1 MDFYSMSTETLQKE
15 LKTDINQ
22 GLSKRQ
28 VKPKKNKISE
38 RKKAGF
44 IKLFL
49 SGMSDFMTIILL
61 FAAAISFLSTYLS
74 GEKDIFEPVLIVSI
88 VILNT
93 LLGTFQ
99 EIKAEKSISALKKLT
114 SSKANVLRDGV
125 WQKIDAENLYPG
137 DIIKLKSGDKIPA
150 DIRIFESVSL
160 EADESALTGESVGVY
175 KEAGVLE
182 KDTPPFKRYNMLHQG
197 TSVIRGHAK
206 GIVTNV
212 GMDTEMGKIAKFILT
227 EEEDLTPL
235 QKKLSSLGKT
245 LGILAILICAL
256 IFLIG
261 LIKKIPPLDMF
272 ITSVSLAVAAIPEG
286 LPATI
291 TIMLSVGSTKM
302 AKKNAIVKRL
312 SAVETLGAADVILS
326 DKTGTLTENRMEV
339 AEIFTYDE
347 DFLKTASSV
356 SSFEGTNPTE
366 LAILNWSGKND
377 GYALKNEIPFDSK
390 RKMMSVLAEN
400 HGKDFVFSKGAAEI
414 VLSKCTKIRTAS
426 GNNSLSEAERS
437 NLIRKSGQLAEKGLR
452 VLAVGYKESGF
463 LSENDLVF
471 LGLIA
476 LLDPPRKEAYPS
488 VSQCLKAGIKAV
500 MITGD
505 HKKTAASIAQKVG
518 ILTDD
523 TYVLSGKELD
533 GMDDKKLLNLLPK
546 ISVFARVTPEQ
557 KLRIVKL
564 YKSLGMTVAMTGDG
578 VNDAPALKAADIGI
592 SMGKNG
598 TDVAKEASD
607 MVLAD
612 DNFKT
617 IVHSVREGRR
627 IYMNIKKA
635 VWFLLSSNIGE
646 LLCVFFGLIFSFTE
660 PLLASQLL
668 WINLVTDSLPAVS
681 LGLDPEEKGIMDM
694 PPLKNKSR
702 LLSKSDWVMIALEG
716 SMIGALSLIS
726 GTVGNIFFG
735 GIGRTFS
742 FLTLSIS
749 QLCHAFNVRCRES
762 SIKSGFFK
770 NKALNYSV
778 LLGVLLTVLLAK
790 TPVLSRIFGISPL
803 SEGAWIFVIFTGIFP
818 IVIMEV
824 AKWFDK
830 KFVKKS

>member
-1 MDFYSMSTETLQKE
+1 MDYYSYDIETLQKE
-15 LKTDINQ
+15 LKTDIKY

-28 VKPKKNKISE
+28 VKPKKNKIAE
-38 RKKAGF
+38 KKKAGF

-49 SGMSDFMTIILL
+49 SGMSDFMTITLL
-61 FAAAISFLSTYLS
+61 FAALISFLSTHFS
-74 GEKDIFEPVLIVSI
+74 GERDIFEPILIVSI
-88 VILNT
+88 VVLNT

-99 EIKAEKSISALKKLT
+99 ELRAEKSISALKKLT
-114 SSKANVLRDGV
+114 SSKAYVLRDGV
-125 WQKIDAENLYPG
+125 WQNIDSENLYPG

-150 DIRIFESVSL
+150 DIRIIESVSL
-160 EADESALTGESVGVY
+160 EADESALTGESEGVY

-197 TSVIRGHAK
+197 SVIISGHTK

-212 GMDTEMGKIAKFILT
+212 GMDTEMGKIAEFILT
-227 EEEDLTPL
+227 EEDDQTPL
-235 QKKLSSLGKT
+235 QKKLSVLGKT

-261 LIKKIPPLDMF
+261 LFKKIPPLDMF

-326 DKTGTLTENRMEV
+326 DKTGTLTENRMKV
-339 AEIFTYDE
+339 TEIFTYDE
-347 DFLKTASSV
+347 DFLKTAAFV
-356 SSFEGTNPTE
+356 SSTESVNPTE
-366 LAILNWSGKND
+366 LAILNWSGKTD
-377 GYALKNEIPFDSK
+377 GYILTNELPFDSK
-390 RKMMSVLAEN
+390 RKMMSVLAEKQ
-400 HGKDFVFSKGAAEI
+400 GKSYVFTKGAAEI

-426 GNNSLSEAERS
+426 AENSLLEAERS
-437 NLIRKSGQLAEKGLR
+437 TLLKKSGQLAEKGLR
-452 VLAVGYKESGF
+452 VLAVGYKESGI

-471 LGLIA
+471 LGFLG
-476 LLDPPRKEAYPS
+476 LSDPPRKEAYQS
-488 VSQCLKAGIKAV
+488 VSECKRAGIKVV
-500 MITGD
+500 MVTGD
-505 HKKTAASIAQKVG
+505 HKKTASSIAEKVG
-518 ILTDD
+518 ILTPDSRA
-523 TYVLSGKELD
+523 LSGKELD
-533 GMDDKKLLNLLPK
+533 SLNDEKLLGLLPEV
-546 ISVFARVTPEQ
+546 SVFSRVTPEQ

-564 YKSLGMTVAMTGDG
+564 YKALGMTTIMTGDG
-578 VNDAPALKAADIGI
+578 VNDAPALKSADIGI

-646 LLCVFFGLIFSFTE
+646 LLCVFFGLIFSFTD

-681 LGLDPEEKGIMDM
+681 LGLDPEEKGIMDI
-694 PPLKNKSR
+694 PPLKNKSA

-735 GIGRTFS
+735 GIGRTFA

-749 QLCHAFNVRCRES
+749 QLCHAFNVRCKES

-778 LLGVLLTVLLAK
+778 TLGVLLTVLLAK
-790 TPVLSRIFGISPL
+790 IPMLSKIFGISPL
-803 SEGAWIFVIFTGIFP
+803 SFGAWIFVIFTGILP
-818 IVIMEV
+818 IVIMEI

-830 KFVKKS
+830 KFVKRS